1 MFFFVFIGGR
11 VMWNM
16 EKSWEH
22 LSVSGY
28 DVFETFR
35 WEQDMKLIP

>member
-1 MFFFVFIGGR
+1 MFFVFIGGR

-16 EKSWEH
+16 EKSWGY

-28 DVFETFR
+28 DVSETVK
-35 WEQDMKLIP
+35 WEQHMK